1 MGFKEIGPMG
11 LPSRLRGTVSP
22 RGTAIAHTN
31 TTLNL
36 RSPGQEAATMGL
48 PLFLAALNL
57 EREGFN
63 LFTELSKETQDE
75 SGRKMFLSLAQQ
87 ERDHIALIEQ
97 EIEKRRARDER
108 LPPDTTARAEE
119 FRSRLLGA
127 MEEVK
132 KQSRAAVGK
141 DTDQIRALEV
151 AAKMEDFLCGFYADA
166 ISQTES
172 QYSKEFFL
180 HMLEMEREHCGLLED
195 SLARLETPRPVNAS

>member
-11 LPSRLRGTVSP
+11 LPSRLRGTVST

-63 LFTELSKETQDE
+63 LFTELSK
-75 SGRKMFLSLAQQ
+75 
-87 ERDHIALIEQ
+87 
-97 EIEKRRARDER
+97 
-108 LPPDTTARAEE
+108 
-119 FRSRLLGA
+119 
-127 MEEVK
+127 VK
-132 KQSRAAVGK
+132 KQSRAAVGR

-172 QYSKEFFL
+172 QHSKEFFL
-180 HMLEMEREHCGLLED
+180 RMLEMEREHCDLLED
-195 SLARLETPRPVNAS
+195 SIANLEKPERVNAA